1 MKIRFDRDGN
11 ARTIYGE
18 EIDLAELGVV
28 ELRRASHVEPTKE
41 LSDLARAQLLDKFED
56 ITDHLAASKELRNRQ
71 RWWADMMPMNGP
83 VLGPFD
89 TRSEALEAERV
100 WIDDHGI
107 FRKKSLE

>member
-1 MKIRFDRDGN
+1 MKIRFDRDGS

-41 LSDLARAQLLDKFED
+41 LTEAARSWLMDKFEQ
-56 ITDHLAASKELRNRQ
+56 ITDHLAEAADVRNRQ
-71 RWWADMMPMNGP
+71 KWWADMIPMNGP

-89 TRSEALEAERV
+89 TRSEALAAERV
-100 WIDDHGI
+100 WLDEHGI
-107 FRKKSLE
+107 FKKPDE